1 MLKLFQS
8 GKEEGPVADDHSVG
22 THDTAEGGSVLSGGS
37 AVEKVQKEGFFH
49 KVKRPQKPYKR
60 AHYVAVSGRN
70 NLEGALLNSKD
81 KNNPD
86 LNFVMKLGMHL
97 LVGDFNFMC
106 TKTGC
111 MLVEFAY
118 NRGVDFTARE
128 QRAAAKGH
136 LDTFLAE
143 GIYAEQYHL
152 RRSKHLYSNLLAGI
166 REGKDGYGLKKGA
179 FIQARKEYCFV
190 LQALNDGELL
200 GQEASSLAHELMDT
214 GDVGMEKFSLLA
226 GSGYVFC
233 YTIVLPSLLVCDVSV
248 SLLPIYYCP
257 LALSDT
263 TGRLTIIPIPQPII
277 NRPQYS
283 LTYHLTGT
291 RKPWITTRQPMRS
304 LCVSTTDCACPV
316 SSPAWR
322 CFLSLQET

>member
-8 GKEEGPVADDHSVG
+8 GKEEGPAADDRSVG
-22 THDTAEGGSVLSGGS
+22 TYDSAEGGSVLSGGS

-60 AHYVAVSGRN
+60 AHYVAVSGRD

-166 REGKDGYGLKKGA
+166 REGRMATDSK
-179 FIQARKEYCFV
+179 
-190 LQALNDGELL
+190 
-200 GQEASSLAHELMDT
+200 
-214 GDVGMEKFSLLA
+214 
-226 GSGYVFC
+226 
-233 YTIVLPSLLVCDVSV
+233 
-248 SLLPIYYCP
+248 
-257 LALSDT
+257 T
-263 TGRLTIIPIPQPII
+263 TL
-277 NRPQYS
+277 
-283 LTYHLTGT
+283 
-291 RKPWITTRQPMRS
+291 
-304 LCVSTTDCACPV
+304 
-316 SSPAWR
+316 
-322 CFLSLQET
+322 